1 MSLRDVDEAVYYIHK
16 SAHPEVNVIVG
27 LVVQPEMVGS
37 VQATLIATDFD
48 EAYIP
53 ASEG

>member
-1 MSLRDVDEAVYYIHK
+1 MSLRDVDEAVHYIHK

-27 LVVQPEMVGS
+27 LVVQPEMAGS

-53 ASEG
+53 VSEG

>member
-1 MSLRDVDEAVYYIHK
+1 MSMRDVDEAVHYIHR

-27 LVVQPEMVGS
+27 LVVQPEMSGK

-48 EAYIP
+48 DAYAA
-53 ASEG
+53 ASDG